1 MKRERELRMRTK
13 KLTGIDNIYLSFMSA
28 PGMLLILVF
37 SYFPMYGLI
46 VAFKKYSFD
55 KGILGSPWAGFSN
68 FEFFFS
74 SESFWP
80 VIRNT
85 LLLNLGSIVATT
97 IASVVMA
104 LLLYEVTR
112 SLLIKIYQTTL
123 FFPFFLSWVVVS
135 FASYAFLSENLGILN
150 SLLERFG
157 FDAIGWYSERQY
169 WPIILILASV
179 WKNVG
184 YGTLIYYACLISIDK
199 EYFEAAQIDGA
210 SRIRTV
216 WFISLPFLF
225 PVLTILTLLSIGRIF
240 YSDFGLFYF
249 LPMQSGM
256 LMSATDV
263 IDTYAYRTLRI
274 LGDFGMSSAV
284 NFIQSVLG
292 LVVIFLAN
300 YAARK
305 IDKDSALF

>member
-1 MKRERELRMRTK
+1 MMRTK

-55 KGILGSPWAGFSN
+55 KGILGSPWVGLSN
-68 FEFFFS
+68 FAFFFS

-85 LLLNLGSIVATT
+85 LLLNMGSIVATT
-97 IASVVMA
+97 VASIVMA

-112 SLLIKIYQTTL
+112 PLLIKVYQTTL

-135 FASYAFLSENLGILN
+135 FASYAFLSENLGIFN

-157 FDAIGWYSERQY
+157 FESVGWYSERKY

-179 WKNVG
+179 WKNIG

-199 EYFEAAQIDGA
+199 EYFEAAEIDGA

-256 LMSATDV
+256 LMPATDV

-292 LVVIFLAN
+292 LIVIFLAN

>member
-1 MKRERELRMRTK
+1 MMRTK
-13 KLTGIDNIYLSFMSA
+13 KITGIDNIYLSFMSA

-97 IASVVMA
+97 IASVAMA

-135 FASYAFLSENLGILN
+135 FASYAFLSENLGIFN

-157 FDAIGWYSERQY
+157 FDAVGWYSERKY

-292 LVVIFLAN
+292 LVVIFMAN

>member
-1 MKRERELRMRTK
+1 MARELMVRMK

-28 PGMLLILVF
+28 PGMLLIFVF

-55 KGILGSPWAGFSN
+55 TSILGSPWVGFSN
-68 FEFFFS
+68 FEFFLS

-85 LLLNLGSIVATT
+85 LLLNLGSIVVTT
-97 IASVVMA
+97 FASIVMA
-104 LLLYEVTR
+104 LLLYEITR
-112 SLLIKIYQTTL
+112 PLLIKIYQTTL

-135 FASYAFLSENLGILN
+135 FASYAFLSENLGIFN
-150 SLLERFG
+150 SWLERLG
-157 FDAIGWYSERQY
+157 FDTIGWYSERQY
-169 WPIILILASV
+169 WPAILILASA
-179 WKNVG
+179 WKNIG
-184 YGTLIYYACLISIDK
+184 YGTLIYYASLLSIDK
-199 EYFEAAQIDGA
+199 EYFEAAEIDGA
-210 SRIRTV
+210 SRMRTV
-216 WFISLPFLF
+216 WFIALPFLY
-225 PVLTILTLLSIGRIF
+225 PILTILTLLSVGRIF

-256 LMSATDV
+256 LMPVTDV

-292 LVVIFLAN
+292 LVVIFAAN
-300 YAARK
+300 HAARK
-305 IDKDSALF
+305 IDQDSALF

>member
-1 MKRERELRMRTK
+1 MRTK
-13 KLTGIDNIYLSFMSA
+13 KLTGIDNIYLSLMSA
-28 PGMLLILVF
+28 PGILLIIVF

-46 VAFKKYSFD
+46 VAFKRYSFD
-55 KGILGSPWAGFSN
+55 KGILGSPWVGFSN

-85 LLLNLGSIVATT
+85 LLLNMGSIAATT
-97 IASVVMA
+97 VASIVMA

-112 SLLIKIYQTTL
+112 PLLIKVYQTTL

-135 FASYAFLSENLGILN
+135 FASYAFLSENLGIFN

-157 FDAIGWYSERQY
+157 IDSVGWYSERKY

-199 EYFEAAQIDGA
+199 EYFEAAEIDGA
-210 SRIRTV
+210 SRLRTV

-292 LVVIFLAN
+292 LVVIFVAN